1 MLSWFVIAPTSP
13 REASLPT
20 PGSLPPLQ
28 VLWNPHLQMCMKTNN
43 FNPSRIRTYTK
54 SGGGLP
60 PTAIQSSG
68 TSNLPPPALRSS
80 HLQPAAQTFPARANF
95 STPNNM
101 SNKLPSLVIVGRPN
115 VGKSTLFNR
124 LTGTRRSIVT
134 NEPGITRDRIYGKAE
149 WLGHQMEIVD
159 TGGIVPD
166 DKALIPTEILRQAN
180 IAIKKASLLVLVVDS
195 QAGLTPLDEELAR
208 LLRATGK
215 PFVVAVNKVDATTQ
229 ENNANVFHRLGAPI
243 FPIAAEHG
251 TGVDDL
257 LDAAL
262 KTFDPSE
269 KASATKSADPISTKH
284 VGAQHAA
291 PQLGN
296 TSAPEIPS
304 DIDPEYADAEI
315 ELADESADTNADR
328 PTQVAI
334 IGRPNVGKST
344 LLNRMVGEER
354 SIVSP
359 IPGTTMDSVDTEV
372 EHEGRIYTFVDTAG
386 IRRKGKTTLVAE
398 KLSVVM
404 ARRGLERCDVALLI
418 VDGEQGVT
426 QGDAQIASYAEQSG
440 RSVIIVMNK
449 WDLAVEAARKSAER
463 DAATS
468 KGEARRAAHDRRTE
482 AAAKFSTTAQ
492 SRAKFKAGEARAA
505 ASRANRGKDGSHK
518 GGSREYSYAGAT
530 QGVHGFGDQDKSRL
544 LFDYEKLVR
553 GKLKFLSYA
562 PIVFLSAKSGDRA
575 SKLFPL
581 IDEVAAARRKRIP
594 TPELNR
600 WLKEEVDLQRGT
612 TPKARPVKIYYL
624 TQAKTSPPTFLIFTN
639 QKDPLHFS
647 YQRFLENQIRKKW
660 DFPGAPIRFIQRLRK
675 AERDTREP
683 KSREPKSRAEAR
695 DVERKQ
701 HGPRLM
707 REHET
712 KELDD

>member
-1 MLSWFVIAPTSP
+1 M
-13 REASLPT
+13 
-20 PGSLPPLQ
+20 
-28 VLWNPHLQMCMKTNN
+28 
-43 FNPSRIRTYTK
+43 
-54 SGGGLP
+54 
-60 PTAIQSSG
+60 SS
-68 TSNLPPPALRSS
+68 
-80 HLQPAAQTFPARANF
+80 
-95 STPNNM
+95 
-101 SNKLPSLVIVGRPN
+101 KLPSLVIVGRPN

-124 LTGTRRSIVT
+124 LTGTRRAIVT

-149 WLGHQMEIVD
+149 WLGHHIEIVD

-166 DKALIPTEILRQAN
+166 DKAMIPQEILRQAN

-195 QAGLTPLDEELAR
+195 QAGLTPLDEELGR
-208 LLRATGK
+208 LLRVTGK
-215 PFVVAVNKVDATTQ
+215 PFVVAVNKVDATSQ
-229 ENNANVFHRLGAPI
+229 ENNAAVFHRLGAPI

-262 KTFDPSE
+262 AQFSSDNVHATSAHDSVVTRHAVPALD
-269 KASATKSADPISTKH
+269 ASTSTKH
-284 VGAQHAA
+284 AGAQHAA

-296 TSAPEIPS
+296 TSDPESQS
-304 DIDPEYADAEI
+304 DIDPEFAEV
-315 ELADESADTNADR
+315 ETEFADESSETEANR
-328 PTQVAI
+328 PIQVAI

-344 LLNRMVGEER
+344 LLNRVVGEER

-359 IPGTTMDSVDTEV
+359 IPGTTMDSVDTEL
-372 EHEGRIYTFVDTAG
+372 EHEGRFYNFVDTAG

-418 VDGEQGVT
+418 VDSEQGVT

-449 WDLAVEAARKSAER
+449 WDLATEAARRSAER

-468 KGEARRAAHDRRTE
+468 KGQARRAAHDKRTE
-482 AAAKFSTTAQ
+482 AAAKFTVSA
-492 SRAKFKAGEARAA
+492 RAGAKFKAGKAQAS
-505 ASRANRGKDGSHK
+505 ASRANAAKDSSNK
-518 GGSREYSYAGAT
+518 GDARAYTYPGAT
-530 QGVHGFGDQDKSRL
+530 QGVHGFSDLDKSRL
-544 LFDYEKLVR
+544 LYDYENLVR
-553 GKLKFLSYA
+553 DKLKFLSYA
-562 PIVFLSAKSGDRA
+562 PIVFLSAKTGDRA
-575 SKLFPL
+575 TKLFPL
-581 IDEVAAARRKRIP
+581 IDQVAAARRKRIP
-594 TPELNR
+594 TPDLNR
-600 WLKEEVDLQRGT
+600 WLKEDIDLQRGT
-612 TPKARPVKIYYL
+612 TPKARPVKIYYM

-639 QKDPLHFS
+639 QKTPLHFS
-647 YQRFLENQIRKKW
+647 YQRFLENQLREKW

-675 AERDTREP
+675 AERDTRAE
-683 KSREPKSRAEAR
+683 KKAESRAEAR
-695 DVERKQ
+695 EAERKQ